1 MKVLFSFKIF
11 YEEDI
16 YPTMYTRV
24 DNNKYYMTYTM
35 DEQVTSTEISLL
47 QYASAYA
54 NYLPF
59 HLDDSNHT

>member
-11 YEEDI
+11 YEDDI

-24 DNNKYYMTYTM
+24 DNNKFYMTYTLH
-35 DEQVTSTEISLL
+35 EQVTSMEISLL

-54 NYLPF
+54 NYLP
-59 HLDDSNHT
+59 HHIDKP